1 MTDEQIK
8 IIKESG
14 LNINPDNWVVCWEDY
29 DILEIV
35 NARHRRIRIE
45 KKNLKKRRKKNG

>member
-14 LNINPDNWVVCWEDY
+14 LKINPNNWVDCWEDY
-29 DILEIV
+29 DVLEIV
-35 NARHRRIRIE
+35 NSRHRRIRIE
-45 KKNLKKRRKKNG
+45 KKKRRKKSE